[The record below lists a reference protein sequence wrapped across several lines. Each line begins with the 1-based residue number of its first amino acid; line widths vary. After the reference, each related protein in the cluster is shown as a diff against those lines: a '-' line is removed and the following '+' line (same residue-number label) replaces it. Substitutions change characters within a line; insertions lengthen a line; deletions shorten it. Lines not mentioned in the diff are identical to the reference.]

1 MNDWSGYFIK
11 AEASMKK
18 ASDLLL
24 LHDYENGVAEM
35 VKAKAFMEMVFLAIC
50 RNK

>member
-11 AEASMKK
+11 AEQSMKK

-24 LHDYENGVAEM
+24 LKEWEAGTAEM
-35 VKAKAFMEMVFLAIC
+35 VKAKAFMEMVYLAIC